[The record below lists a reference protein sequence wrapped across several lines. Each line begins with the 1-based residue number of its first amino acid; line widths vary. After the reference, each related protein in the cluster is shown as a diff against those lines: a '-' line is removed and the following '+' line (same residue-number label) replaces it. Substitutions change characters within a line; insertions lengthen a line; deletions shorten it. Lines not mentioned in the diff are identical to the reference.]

1 MSKTRNI
8 KRTLSSLLA
17 MVLLVLAV
25 VAPQMAYA
33 VTDSEQ
39 SEIDHINDKIEAIED
54 EIAASENKIAAIEE
68 KKAQAKQTAS
78 DLLTQVNE
86 LDRQINSFN
95 QKISLLN
102 QTIVALNT
110 QIKQTQDNITAQ
122 EQEIEQTKELL
133 RQRLRTMYMAG
144 ETSSIEILLS
154 SDSFESFLTRMQLVQ
169 SVSKHDSDLVKELEV
184 KMNELKELEKSLRD
198 QQVNV
203 QSDKDALA
211 SAKAQLIPK
220 KRQLNAKVLEMNRQI
235 SSLNAQDAEAKKVQE
250 KLEAQKDAFER
261 EVDDIL
267 SGKVQNGSGSVGAMI
282 WPLPYRGTYITSK
295 YGYRTMNGVT
305 KFHYGVDISTKTP
318 SPNLVAVADGKVVIA
333 SNDGSYNGGYGNYLA
348 IDHGNGVVTVYGH
361 CAYLKVTL
369 GQSVTQGQSVA
380 VMGSTGNSTGPHV
393 HFEVRVNGSKKN
405 PLNYLSMP
413 SDVYY
418 R

>member
-1 MSKTRNI
+1 MSNTRNA
-8 KRTLSSLLA
+8 KRTILSMLA
-17 MVLLVLAV
+17 VIMMILAV
-25 VAPQMAYA
+25 VSPQTAFA
-33 VTDSEQ
+33 VTDYEQ
-39 SEIDHINDKIEAIED
+39 EEIDRINNKIESIED
-54 EIAASENKIAAIEE
+54 EILASENKIAAIEE
-68 KKAQAKQTAS
+68 KKAQSKQTAS

-102 QTIVALNT
+102 TAVESLNT
-110 QIKQTQDNITAQ
+110 QIKQTQETVATQ
-122 EQEIEQTKELL
+122 EQEVEQTKTLL
-133 RQRLRTMYMAG
+133 MQRLRTMYMAG
-144 ETSSIEILLS
+144 ETSSIEILMS
-154 SDSFESFLTRMQLVQ
+154 SDSFENFLTRMQLVQ
-169 SVSKHDSDLVKELEV
+169 SVSKHDSNLIKELET
-184 KMNELKELEKSLRD
+184 KMNELKELEKSLRE
-198 QQVNV
+198 QQVKV
-203 QSDKDALA
+203 QSEKDELA
-211 SAKAQLIPK
+211 AAKAQLLPK
-220 KRQLNAKVLEMNRQI
+220 KRQLSAKVLEMNKQI
-235 SSLNAQDAEAKKVQE
+235 SSLNAQDAEAKKIQQN
-250 KLEAQKDAFER
+250 LEAQKDAFER

-295 YGYRTMNGVT
+295 YGSRTMNGVT
-305 KFHYGVDISTKTP
+305 KFHYGVDISTRTP
-318 SPNLVAVADGKVVIA
+318 SPSLVAVADGKVVIA
-333 SNDGSYNGGYGNYLA
+333 SNNGSWNGGYGNYLA

-361 CAYLKVTL
+361 CAYLKVVL
-369 GQSVTQGQSVA
+369 GQHVTQGQSVA